1 KYDRQCE
8 SALDYL
14 RTAAK
19 NEGYMTDSVAAQ
31 FDVLSAMLRHDLDH
45 DLNINR
51 EDIIDILRDEIA
63 GRYYSDADRV
73 FLTLPG
79 DSAYIRAAAI
89 IADPAEYRRL
99 LSPAK

>member
-1 KYDRQCE
+1 
-8 SALDYL
+8 
-14 RTAAK
+14 
-19 NEGYMTDSVAAQ
+19 
-31 FDVLSAMLRHDLDH
+31 MLRHDLDH